1 MTKSIVKN
9 YTITMIKFDVTKL
22 KIELQTRKLSYRKFV
37 KEMEEKTGIKV
48 SWETIRLMIMGITTN
63 PTTKTLYVLTKYF
76 RDISDWYIEE
86 E

>member
-1 MTKSIVKN
+1 
-9 YTITMIKFDVTKL
+9 MIKFDVTKL